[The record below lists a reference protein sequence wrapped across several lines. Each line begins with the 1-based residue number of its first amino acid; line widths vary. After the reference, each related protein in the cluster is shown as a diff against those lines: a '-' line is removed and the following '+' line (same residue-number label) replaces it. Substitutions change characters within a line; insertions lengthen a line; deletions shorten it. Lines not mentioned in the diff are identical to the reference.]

1 MLYSSAVCK
10 TRSGKLTKDSHCPTK
25 QKSRMRVAKR
35 PSKKAVK
42 KLHGALKNMLKREHL
57 GIQPESNKRPT
68 IPDITEVVKEESL
81 IDNTSPIKA
90 GSEAVDPPA
99 SERNGVLYIMSKEN
113 QLIPKLTD
121 EKVME
126 LHKRADENMKR
137 AWSEIITKYE
147 TVENQGDIIDM
158 QTGELIEDN
167 GHLRG
172 ISQEGN
178 QIRYKSTLQDFIG
191 VGGDESKN
199 YDIWQDE
206 GEEEDEVSED
216 YEDEDYETQ
225 KSYTESNEGD
235 TENEK

>member
-1 MLYSSAVCK
+1 
-10 TRSGKLTKDSHCPTK
+10 
-25 QKSRMRVAKR
+25 MRVAKR

-42 KLHGALKNMLKREHL
+42 KLHGALKDMLKREHL
-57 GIQPESNKRPT
+57 GIRPQSVNRTT
-68 IPDITEVVKEESL
+68 IPDITEVVKEEIV
-81 IDNTSPIKA
+81 IDNRSPIKA
-90 GSEAVDPPA
+90 ESETVDPPA
-99 SERNGVLYIMSKEN
+99 SERNGVLYIMSKEH

-147 TVENQGDIIDM
+147 TVDNQGDIIDM

-178 QIRYKSTLQDFIG
+178 QIRYKSTLQDLIG
-191 VGGDESKN
+191 VGDDESKN

-206 GEEEDEVSED
+206 GEEEDETFED
-216 YEDEDYETQ
+216 YEDEDYENQ
-225 KSYTESNEGD
+225 ESYPDSDEGS
-235 TENEK
+235 TENERNDATQ